1 MAGESIGTGVRP
13 LAALRFAAGTDI
25 GRRREENQDAH
36 GVFESATLRA
46 FFVCDG
52 MGGVQGGAIASN
64 LAVATIGDLLK
75 DRVTITASDIAAAV
89 TQANANIFE
98 RGAHE
103 PGLAGMGTTCVG
115 HVFIENRMFIAN
127 VGDSRAYRIRDGVV
141 TQLTED
147 HTLVRE
153 LVRSG
158 ALAPEL
164 AENHPVS
171 HMLTRSLGPAPTIEV
186 DCHLSADGPVQGD
199 RYLICCDGLYNMVG
213 ADEFLEILDGFSL
226 DEAIQEFIDLANAR
240 GGTDNITLIVIEV
253 GSDYPTARA
262 DVALSP
268 NGSGT
273 GDHVDRP
280 VNGVSDHVFE
290 SNGSAEPDGLGS
302 MSEPSGDDDRIEGGG
317 SSGAAEVPSVGP
329 VGESS
334 PDEAGYEVTAAA
346 ASQEGHLDNDQK
358 LTAPG
363 GGASDQSVRVSTA
376 ETKPLTA
383 ADRPHVAAPRSSEW
397 LGTVGSFVCVLVVGF
412 GIGYLYSHYDDF
424 ARESLPAYDRAI
436 EEESNTRVAT
446 APLVVTA
453 PPPTPLAA
461 LDQVAPSG
469 SSADAVA
476 RGERLE
482 KRREQLRAS
491 IRSLSQK
498 ISSFDQPISGRL
510 GETLGSTSKTIDAI
524 AAELEAIRADIDV
537 ATRKLAVWYGRRKR
551 LQETDP
557 INLASEVA
565 VVSPEVKARKEAFE
579 QATWAYLKEA
589 EAYRYNQTD
598 KALGERV
605 AELGR
610 ARTESMSALVVAVR
624 STIENEV
631 GFADKHIF
639 ELTMKRD
646 EKSAEIDS
654 LRREIDYVRIL
665 MGADDSQRASKKAE
679 LVRERTMI
687 EAELAGLDAVLGSG
701 DPSTATP

>member
-1 MAGESIGTGVRP
+1 MAGESIGIGVRP

-36 GVFESATLRA
+36 GVFESSTLRA

-75 DRVTITASDIAAAV
+75 ERRTITASDIAAAV
-89 TQANANIFE
+89 AQANANIFE

-115 HVFIENRMFIAN
+115 LVFVDDRMFIAN

-171 HMLTRSLGPAPTIEV
+171 HMLTRSLGPAPTVEV
-186 DCHLSADGPVQGD
+186 DCSLSSDGPLHGD

-213 ADEFLEILDGFSL
+213 AEEFIEILDAFSL
-226 DEAIQEFIDLANAR
+226 DDAVQEFIDLANAR
-240 GGTDNITLIVIEV
+240 GGADNITLIVVEV
-253 GSDYPTARA
+253 GSDYPTASEQA
-262 DVALSP
+262 VVAPLDAL
-268 NGSGT
+268 N
-273 GDHVDRP
+273 GDHGGELPPGEGAR
-280 VNGVSDHVFE
+280 SFE
-290 SNGSAEPDGLGS
+290 ANGSAQSLEIESGS
-302 MSEPSGDDDRIEGGG
+302 ESYGGSVEGGDI
-317 SSGAAEVPSVGP
+317 SGEEIAAETRGNE
-329 VGESS
+329 ESH
-334 PDEAGYEVTAAA
+334 E
-346 ASQEGHLDNDQK
+346 
-358 LTAPG
+358 
-363 GGASDQSVRVSTA
+363 RTA
-376 ETKPLTA
+376 ETASTEAPHEDKLTTGDTGTKPSVRSAPSESAGTEPRTA
-383 ADRPHVAAPRSSEW
+383 AEEPSAARARPAEW
-397 LGTVGSFVCVLVVGF
+397 LGTVGAFIGVLVVGF
-412 GIGYLYSHYDDF
+412 GIGYVYSHYDNF
-424 ARESLPAYDRAI
+424 TPEGAAIYDRAS
-436 EEESNTRVAT
+436 EEELGLRGPA

-453 PPPTPLAA
+453 APPTPAGTF
-461 LDQVAPSG
+461 DSGVAG
-469 SSADAVA
+469 STADAA
-476 RGERLE
+476 NRSERLE
-482 KRREQLRAS
+482 KRRGELRAS
-491 IRSLSQK
+491 IRSLNQK
-498 ISSFDQPISGRL
+498 IGSFDQPISGRL
-510 GETLGSTSKTIDAI
+510 GETLGSSTKAIDAI
-524 AAELEAIRADIDV
+524 AAELESIRADIDV

-557 INLASEVA
+557 INLASEIA

-579 QATWAYLKEA
+579 QATWVYLKEA
-589 EAYRYNQTD
+589 EVYRYNPTD
-598 KALGERV
+598 RALGNRV

-610 ARTESMSALVVAVR
+610 ARTESMGALVVAVR

-639 ELTMKRD
+639 ELTIKRD

-665 MGADDSQRASKKAE
+665 MGADASQRASKRAE
-679 LVRERTMI
+679 LMRERTLA
-687 EAELAGLDAVLGSG
+687 EAELAGLDAILGSTESLSAR
-701 DPSTATP
+701 P